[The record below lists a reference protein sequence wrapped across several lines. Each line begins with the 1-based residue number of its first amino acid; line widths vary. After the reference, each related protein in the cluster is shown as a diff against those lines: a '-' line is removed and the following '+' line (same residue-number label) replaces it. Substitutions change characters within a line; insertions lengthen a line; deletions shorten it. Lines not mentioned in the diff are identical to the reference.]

1 MAAVAGSVDAS
12 EPASGPDSMPAQ
24 LLTASLLPI
33 HVAGVGPQVR
43 LPSMQGYDSTSY
55 GEAFADVYDEWYGDI
70 TDVGATVDALARLS
84 SIDPSLPVVELGVGT
99 GRLAVPLADV
109 VHPTPVIGIDSSPA
123 MLERLAAKAATHPVD
138 ARLGDMVD
146 ALPDGPLGVVFV
158 AFNTF
163 FNLASRERQVECFR
177 AVGSRLGAEGRFV
190 IEAYVPDEAAR
201 TGSHVELRT
210 MAADRVVLSVGR
222 YDERTS
228 SAEGQFIELT
238 EHGGVRLR
246 PWSVRYVTPA
256 ELDEMAAACGLCL
269 VDRWETFAGE
279 AYSADS
285 DRHVS
290 IYGRR

>member
-1 MAAVAGSVDAS
+1 ML
-12 EPASGPDSMPAQ
+12 GPDSMPAQ
-24 LLTASLLPI
+24 LLTASLWPI
-33 HVAGVGPQVR
+33 HVAGVGPRVR
-43 LPSMQGYDSTSY
+43 LPGMQGYDSTSY

-84 SIDPSLPVVELGVGT
+84 SLDPSLPIVELGVGT
-99 GRLAVPLADV
+99 GRLAVPLAEV

-123 MLERLAAKAATHPVD
+123 MLERLMAKAGSSGVD
-138 ARLGDMVD
+138 ARLGDMID
-146 ALPDGPLGVVFV
+146 ALPDGPLGIVFV

-163 FNLASRERQVECFR
+163 FNLGSRERQVECFR
-177 AVGSRLGAEGRFV
+177 AVGARLGASGRFV

-201 TGSHVELRT
+201 TGTHVELRT

-222 YDERTS
+222 YDELTS

-256 ELDEMAAACGLCL
+256 ELDEMAAACGLRL

-290 IYGRR
+290 IYALG